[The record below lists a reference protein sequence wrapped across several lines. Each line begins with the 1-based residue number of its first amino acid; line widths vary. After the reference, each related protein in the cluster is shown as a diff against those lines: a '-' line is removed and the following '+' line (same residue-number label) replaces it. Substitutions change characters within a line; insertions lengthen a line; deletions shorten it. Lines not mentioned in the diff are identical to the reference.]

1 MTEETNNIEN
11 HSVGGSVAVG
21 RDVTVGGRSTV
32 RGNATFNRDVYISG
46 WLNARNIRGA
56 GKGLYE
62 TVDKLNSAYP
72 NPENGWFALVGNT
85 LPADIYRAW
94 GGEWVATGQKGGEPV
109 LELAKL
115 TELSESLENEISA
128 RVAADEALKKAVDAE
143 VTARAN
149 GDKELSDALAKEIA
163 DREKA
168 IADEILARTT
178 AIDKA
183 IEAEAA
189 ARTKDIAAEA
199 KAREDADAA
208 ETKARTTAIDKAIEA
223 EAAARTKDIAAEA
236 KAREDADAAETKART
251 AAIEAEAQARDTA
264 IFAEATARSNADTAL
279 QTAMNENVK
288 ELKGADTE
296 HESRLLALEQSEWPL
311 SLELSIN
318 PILIEFT
325 GSEKDAS
332 VSWKIMRKGVGVTPT
347 ALTFKQ
353 DGVALVAGLTASGS
367 INAKVNKLGDTV
379 FEIAVEAEGMKKSA
393 SKKLTMVLPVY
404 MGFAGASDAAG
415 LAITKLSK
423 YAPLASPAGTY
434 KIKNNADGIYLWLC
448 VPDTMT
454 INKVTSSGFT
464 VPMREVQ
471 IGQTELGGYKC
482 YRSSN
487 AIVAGEY
494 TYTIS

>member
-21 RDVTVGGRSTV
+21 RDITVGGRSTV

-72 NPENGWFALVGNT
+72 NPENGWFALVGDT

-168 IADEILARTT
+168 IADEVL
-178 AIDKA
+178 
-183 IEAEAA
+183 
-189 ARTKDIAAEA
+189 
-199 KAREDADAA
+199 
-208 ETKARTTAIDKAIEA
+208 
-223 EAAARTKDIAAEA
+223 
-236 KAREDADAAETKART
+236 ART

-264 IFAEATARSNADTAL
+264 ISAEATARSNADTAL

-325 GSEKDAS
+325 GSEKDTS
-332 VSWKIMRKGVGVTPT
+332 VAWKIMRKGVGVTPT
-347 ALTFKQ
+347 VLTFKQ
-353 DGVALVAGLTASGS
+353 DGVVLSAELVANGS

-415 LAITKLSK
+415 LAITELSK

-471 IGQTELGGYKC
+471 TGQTELGGYKC

>member
-21 RDVTVGGRSTV
+21 RDVTVGGRSTI

-72 NPENGWFALVGNT
+72 NPENGWFALVGDT

-115 TELSESLENEISA
+115 TELSESLENEVSA
-128 RVAADEALKKAVDAE
+128 RVAADEALKNAIDAE

-149 GDKELSDALAKEIA
+149 GDKELSDALTKEIA

-168 IADEILARTT
+168 IADEVLARTT
-178 AIDKA
+178 AITEA
-183 IEAEAA
+183 IDAEAD
-189 ARTKDIAAEA
+189 ARTKA
-199 KAREDADAA
+199 
-208 ETKARTTAIDKAIEA
+208 
-223 EAAARTKDIAAEA
+223 IAAEA

-264 IFAEATARSNADTAL
+264 ISAEATARSNADTAL

-325 GSEKDAS
+325 GSEKDTS
-332 VSWKIMRKGVGVTPT
+332 VAWKIMRKGVGVTPT
-347 ALTFKQ
+347 VLTFKQ
-353 DGVALVAGLTASGS
+353 DGVALSAELFANGS

-415 LAITKLSK
+415 LAITELSK
-423 YAPLASPAGTY
+423 YAPLSSPAGTY

-471 IGQTELGGYKC
+471 TGQTELGGYKC

>member
-62 TVDKLNSAYP
+62 TVEKLNSAYP

-94 GGEWVATGQKGGEPV
+94 GGKWEATGQKGGEPV

-115 TELSESLENEISA
+115 TELSESLENEVSA
-128 RVAADEALKKAVDAE
+128 RVAADEALKKAIDAE

-149 GDKELSDALAKEIA
+149 GDKELSDALTKEIA

-168 IADEILARTT
+168 IADEVLARTT
-178 AIDKA
+178 AITEA
-183 IEAEAA
+183 IEAEAD
-189 ARTKDIAAEA
+189 ARTKAIAAEA

-208 ETKARTTAIDKAIEA
+208 ETT
-223 EAAARTKDIAAEA
+223 
-236 KAREDADAAETKART
+236 ART
-251 AAIEAEAQARDTA
+251 AAIEAETQARDTA
-264 IFAEATARSNADTAL
+264 ISAEATARSEADKAL
-279 QTAMNENVK
+279 QTAMDKNVT

-325 GSEKDAS
+325 GSEKDTTVA
-332 VSWKIMRKGVGVTPT
+332 WKIMRKGVGVTPT
-347 ALTFKQ
+347 VLTFKQ
-353 DGVALVAGLTASGS
+353 DGVALSAELVANGS
-367 INAKVNKLGDTV
+367 ISTKVNKLGDTV
-379 FEIAVEAEGMKKSA
+379 FEIAVEAEGMKKST

-415 LAITKLSK
+415 LAITGLSK
-423 YAPLASPAGTY
+423 YAPLTSPAGTY

-471 IGQTELGGYKC
+471 TGQTELGGYKC

>member
-21 RDVTVGGRSTV
+21 RDITVGGRSTI
-32 RGNATFNRDVYISG
+32 RGNATFDRDVYISG

-115 TELSESLENEISA
+115 TELSESLENEVSA
-128 RVAADEALKKAVDAE
+128 RVAADEALKNAIDAE

-149 GDKELSDALAKEIA
+149 GDKELSDALTKEIA

-168 IADEILARTT
+168 IADEVLARTT
-178 AIDKA
+178 AINEA
-183 IEAEAA
+183 IEAEVA
-189 ARTKDIAAEA
+189 ARTKAIAAEA
-199 KAREDADAA
+199 KAREDADV
-208 ETKARTTAIDKAIEA
+208 
-223 EAAARTKDIAAEA
+223 
-236 KAREDADAAETKART
+236 AETKART

-264 IFAEATARSNADTAL
+264 ISAEATARSNADTAL

-325 GSEKDAS
+325 GSEKDTS
-332 VSWKIMRKGVGVTPT
+332 VAWKIMRKGVGVTPT
-347 ALTFKQ
+347 VLTFKQ
-353 DGVALVAGLTASGS
+353 DGVALSAELSANGS

-415 LAITKLSK
+415 LAITELSK

-471 IGQTELGGYKC
+471 TGQTELGGYKC

>member
-21 RDVTVGGRSTV
+21 RDVTVGGCSTI

-128 RVAADEALKKAVDAE
+128 RVAADEALKKAIDAE
-143 VTARAN
+143 VTARTN

-168 IADEILARTT
+168 IADEVL
-178 AIDKA
+178 
-183 IEAEAA
+183 
-189 ARTKDIAAEA
+189 
-199 KAREDADAA
+199 
-208 ETKARTTAIDKAIEA
+208 ARTTAIDKAIEA

-264 IFAEATARSNADTAL
+264 ISAEATARSNADTAL

-325 GSEKDAS
+325 GSEKDTS
-332 VSWKIMRKGVGVTPT
+332 VAWKIVRKGVGVTPT
-347 ALTFKQ
+347 VLTFKQ
-353 DGVALVAGLTASGS
+353 DGVVLSAELVANGS

-415 LAITKLSK
+415 LAITELSK

-471 IGQTELGGYKC
+471 TGQTELGGYKC

>member
-11 HSVGGSVAVG
+11 HSVGGSVALG
-21 RDVTVGGRSTV
+21 RDVTVGGRSTI

-85 LPADIYRAW
+85 LPADIYQAW

-115 TELSESLENEISA
+115 TELSESLENEVSA
-128 RVAADEALKKAVDAE
+128 RVAADEALKNAIDAE

-168 IADEILARTT
+168 IADEVL
-178 AIDKA
+178 
-183 IEAEAA
+183 
-189 ARTKDIAAEA
+189 
-199 KAREDADAA
+199 
-208 ETKARTTAIDKAIEA
+208 ARTTAIDKAIEA

-264 IFAEATARSNADTAL
+264 ISAEATARSNADTAL

-325 GSEKDAS
+325 GSEKDTS
-332 VSWKIMRKGVGVTPT
+332 VAWKIMRKGVGVTPT
-347 ALTFKQ
+347 VLTFKQ
-353 DGVALVAGLTASGS
+353 DGVVLSAELVANGS

-415 LAITKLSK
+415 LAITELSK

-471 IGQTELGGYKC
+471 TGQTELGGYKC

>member
-32 RGNATFNRDVYISG
+32 RGNATFDRDVYISG

-94 GGEWVATGQKGGEPV
+94 GGEWVTTGQKGGEPV

-115 TELSESLENEISA
+115 TELSESLENEVSA

-168 IADEILARTT
+168 IADEVLARTT

-208 ETKARTTAIDKAIEA
+208 EAT
-223 EAAARTKDIAAEA
+223 
-236 KAREDADAAETKART
+236 ART

-264 IFAEATARSNADTAL
+264 ISTEATARSEADTAL
-279 QTAMNENVK
+279 QTAMDKNVK

-325 GSEKDAS
+325 GSEKDTS
-332 VSWKIMRKGVGVTPT
+332 VAWKIMRKGVGVTPT
-347 ALTFKQ
+347 VLTFKQ
-353 DGVALVAGLTASGS
+353 DGVALSAELVANGS

-415 LAITKLSK
+415 LAITELSK
-423 YAPLASPAGTY
+423 YAPLSSPAGTY
-434 KIKNNADGIYLWLC
+434 KIKNNTDGIYLWLC

-471 IGQTELGGYKC
+471 TGQTELGGYKC

>member
-128 RVAADEALKKAVDAE
+128 RVAADEALKNAIDAE

-149 GDKELSDALAKEIA
+149 GDKELSDALTKEIA

-168 IADEILARTT
+168 IADEVLARTT

-183 IEAEAA
+183 IEAEAD
-189 ARTKDIAAEA
+189 ARTKAIAAEA

-208 ETKARTTAIDKAIEA
+208 ETT
-223 EAAARTKDIAAEA
+223 
-236 KAREDADAAETKART
+236 ART

-264 IFAEATARSNADTAL
+264 ISTEATARSEADTAL
-279 QTAMNENVK
+279 QTAMDKKVK

-325 GSEKDAS
+325 GSEKDTS
-332 VSWKIMRKGVGVTPT
+332 VAWKIMRKGVGVTPT
-347 ALTFKQ
+347 VLTFKQ
-353 DGVALVAGLTASGS
+353 DGVALSAELVANGS

-415 LAITKLSK
+415 LAITELSK
-423 YAPLASPAGTY
+423 YAPLSSPAGTY
-434 KIKNNADGIYLWLC
+434 KIKNNTDGIYLWLC

-471 IGQTELGGYKC
+471 TGQTELGGYKC

>member
-21 RDVTVGGRSTV
+21 RDVTVGGRSIV
-32 RGNATFNRDVYISG
+32 RGNATFDRDVYISG

-62 TVDKLNSAYP
+62 TVDNLKIAYP
-72 NPENGWFALVGNT
+72 NPENGWFALVGDT

-94 GGEWVATGQKGGEPV
+94 GGEWKATGQKGGEPV

-115 TELSESLENEISA
+115 TELSESLENEVSA
-128 RVAADEALKKAVDAE
+128 RVAADEALKKAIDAE
-143 VTARAN
+143 VTARTN

-168 IADEILARTT
+168 IADEVLARTT
-178 AIDKA
+178 AITEA
-183 IEAEAA
+183 IDAEAD
-189 ARTKDIAAEA
+189 ARTKAIAAEA

-208 ETKARTTAIDKAIEA
+208 ETT
-223 EAAARTKDIAAEA
+223 
-236 KAREDADAAETKART
+236 ART
-251 AAIEAEAQARDTA
+251 AAIEAEAQARDIA
-264 IFAEATARSNADTAL
+264 ISDEAKARSEADKAL
-279 QTAMNENVK
+279 QTAMGKNVT

-325 GSEKDAS
+325 GSEKDTTVA
-332 VSWKIMRKGVGVTPT
+332 WKIMRKGVGVTPT
-347 ALTFKQ
+347 ELTFKQ
-353 DGVALVAGLTASGS
+353 NGVALAAGLTASGS

-379 FEIAVEAEGMKKSA
+379 FEIVVTADGMKGST

-415 LAITKLSK
+415 LAITELSK

-471 IGQTELGGYKC
+471 TGQTELGGYKC

-494 TYTIS
+494 TYSIS

>member
-21 RDVTVGGRSTV
+21 RDVTVGGRSTI

-168 IADEILARTT
+168 IADEVL
-178 AIDKA
+178 
-183 IEAEAA
+183 
-189 ARTKDIAAEA
+189 
-199 KAREDADAA
+199 
-208 ETKARTTAIDKAIEA
+208 ARTTAIDKAIEA

-325 GSEKDAS
+325 GSEKDTS
-332 VSWKIMRKGVGVTPT
+332 VAWKIMRKGVGVTPT
-347 ALTFKQ
+347 VLTFKQ
-353 DGVALVAGLTASGS
+353 DGVALSAELVANGS

-415 LAITKLSK
+415 LAITELSK
-423 YAPLASPAGTY
+423 YAPLTSPAGTY

-471 IGQTELGGYKC
+471 TGQTELGGYKC

>member
-21 RDVTVGGRSTV
+21 RDVTVGGRSNV

-62 TVDKLNSAYP
+62 TVEKLNSAYP

-94 GGEWVATGQKGGEPV
+94 GGKWEATGQKGGEPV

-115 TELSESLENEISA
+115 TELSESLENEVSA
-128 RVAADEALKKAVDAE
+128 RVAADEALKKAIDAE

-149 GDKELSDALAKEIA
+149 GDTELSDALTKEIA

-168 IADEILARTT
+168 IADEVLARTT
-178 AIDKA
+178 AINEA
-183 IEAEAA
+183 IEAEAD
-189 ARTKDIAAEA
+189 ARTKAIAAEA

-208 ETKARTTAIDKAIEA
+208 ETT
-223 EAAARTKDIAAEA
+223 
-236 KAREDADAAETKART
+236 ART
-251 AAIEAEAQARDTA
+251 AAIEAEVQARGAA
-264 IFAEATARSNADTAL
+264 ISDEATARSEADKAL
-279 QTAMNENVK
+279 QTAMDKNVK
-288 ELKGADTE
+288 ELKGNVTELKGADTE

-325 GSEKDAS
+325 GSEKDTS
-332 VSWKIMRKGVGVTPT
+332 VAWKIMRKGAGVTPT
-347 ALTFKQ
+347 VLTFKQ
-353 DGVALVAGLTASGS
+353 DGVALSAELVANGS
-367 INAKVNKLGDTV
+367 ISTKVNKLGDTV
-379 FEIAVEAEGMKKSA
+379 FEIAVEADGMKKSA

-415 LAITKLSK
+415 LAITGLSK
-423 YAPLASPAGTY
+423 YAPLTSPAGTY

-471 IGQTELGGYKC
+471 TGQTELGGYKC

>member
-11 HSVGGSVAVG
+11 HSVCGSVAVG
-21 RDVTVGGRSTV
+21 RDVTVGGRSTI

-115 TELSESLENEISA
+115 TELSESLENEVSA

-168 IADEILARTT
+168 IADEVLARTT
-178 AIDKA
+178 AITEA
-183 IEAEAA
+183 IDAEAD
-189 ARTKDIAAEA
+189 ARTKAIAAEA

-208 ETKARTTAIDKAIEA
+208 ETT
-223 EAAARTKDIAAEA
+223 
-236 KAREDADAAETKART
+236 ART
-251 AAIEAEAQARDTA
+251 AAIEAEAQARGTA
-264 IFAEATARSNADTAL
+264 ISDEATARSKADKAL
-279 QTAMNENVK
+279 HTAMDKNVT

-325 GSEKDAS
+325 GSEKDTTVA
-332 VSWKIMRKGVGVTPT
+332 WKIMRKGVGVTPT
-347 ALTFKQ
+347 ELTFKQ
-353 DGVALVAGLTASGS
+353 NGVALAAGLTASGS

-379 FEIAVEAEGMKKSA
+379 FEIVVTADGMKGST

-404 MGFAGASDAAG
+404 MGFAGASDASG
-415 LAITKLSK
+415 LAITGLSK
-423 YAPLASPAGTY
+423 YAPLTSPAGTY

-471 IGQTELGGYKC
+471 TGQTELGGYKC

>member
-21 RDVTVGGRSTV
+21 RDITVGGRSTV

-72 NPENGWFALVGNT
+72 NPENGWFALVGDT
-85 LPADIYRAW
+85 MPADIYRAW

-168 IADEILARTT
+168 IADEVL
-178 AIDKA
+178 
-183 IEAEAA
+183 
-189 ARTKDIAAEA
+189 
-199 KAREDADAA
+199 
-208 ETKARTTAIDKAIEA
+208 
-223 EAAARTKDIAAEA
+223 
-236 KAREDADAAETKART
+236 ART

-264 IFAEATARSNADTAL
+264 ISAEATARSNADTAL

-325 GSEKDAS
+325 GSEKDTS
-332 VSWKIMRKGVGVTPT
+332 VAWKIMRKGVGVTPT
-347 ALTFKQ
+347 VLTFKQ
-353 DGVALVAGLTASGS
+353 DGVVLSAELVANGS

-415 LAITKLSK
+415 LAITELSK

-471 IGQTELGGYKC
+471 TGQTELGGYKC

>member
-21 RDVTVGGRSTV
+21 RDITVGGRSTV
-32 RGNATFNRDVYISG
+32 RGNATFDRDVYISG

-62 TVDKLNSAYP
+62 TVDNLKSAYP
-72 NPENGWFALVGNT
+72 NPENGWFALVGDT

-94 GGEWVATGQKGGEPV
+94 GGEWKATGQKGGEPV

-115 TELSESLENEISA
+115 TELSESLENEVSA
-128 RVAADEALKKAVDAE
+128 RVAADEALKKAIDAE
-143 VTARAN
+143 VTARTN
-149 GDKELSDALAKEIA
+149 GDKELSDALTKEIA

-168 IADEILARTT
+168 IADEVLARTT
-178 AIDKA
+178 AITKA
-183 IEAEAA
+183 IEAEAD
-189 ARTKDIAAEA
+189 ARTKAIAAEA
-199 KAREDADAA
+199 KAREDADVA
-208 ETKARTTAIDKAIEA
+208 ETT
-223 EAAARTKDIAAEA
+223 
-236 KAREDADAAETKART
+236 ART

-264 IFAEATARSNADTAL
+264 ISAEATARSNADTAL

-325 GSEKDAS
+325 ESEKDTS
-332 VSWKIMRKGVGVTPT
+332 VAWKIMRKGVGVTPT
-347 ALTFKQ
+347 VLTFKQ
-353 DGVALVAGLTASGS
+353 DGVALSAELVANGS

-415 LAITKLSK
+415 LAITELSK
-423 YAPLASPAGTY
+423 YAPLSSPAGTY

-471 IGQTELGGYKC
+471 TGQTELGGYKC

>member
-21 RDVTVGGRSTV
+21 RDVTVGGRSTI

-62 TVDKLNSAYP
+62 TVEKLNSAYP

-94 GGEWVATGQKGGEPV
+94 GGVWEATGQKGGEPV
-109 LELAKL
+109 LELARL
-115 TELSESLENEISA
+115 TELSESLENEVSD
-128 RVAADEALKKAVDAE
+128 RVAADEALKKAIDAE
-143 VTARAN
+143 VTARTN
-149 GDKELSDALAKEIA
+149 GDKELSDALTKEIA

-168 IADEILARTT
+168 IDDEVLARTT
-178 AIDKA
+178 AITEA
-183 IEAEAA
+183 IDAEAD
-189 ARTKDIAAEA
+189 ARTKAIAAEA
-199 KAREDADAA
+199 KAREDADV
-208 ETKARTTAIDKAIEA
+208 
-223 EAAARTKDIAAEA
+223 
-236 KAREDADAAETKART
+236 
-251 AAIEAEAQARDTA
+251 
-264 IFAEATARSNADTAL
+264 AEATARSNADTAL

-311 SLELSIN
+311 SLELTIN

-347 ALTFKQ
+347 VLTFKQ
-353 DGVALVAGLTASGS
+353 DGVALSAELSANGS

-379 FEIAVEAEGMKKSA
+379 FEIEVEADGMQKSA
-393 SKKLTMVLPVY
+393 SKKMTMVLPVY

-415 LAITKLSK
+415 LAITELSK

-454 INKVTSSGFT
+454 INRVTSSGFT

-471 IGQTELGGYKC
+471 TGQTELGGYKC

>member
-21 RDVTVGGRSTV
+21 RDVTVGGRSTI

-62 TVDKLNSAYP
+62 TVEKLNSAYP

-94 GGEWVATGQKGGEPV
+94 GGVWEATGQKGGEPV
-109 LELAKL
+109 LELARL
-115 TELSESLENEISA
+115 TELSESLENEVSD
-128 RVAADEALKKAVDAE
+128 RVAADEALKNAIDAE
-143 VTARAN
+143 VTARTN

-168 IADEILARTT
+168 IADEVLARTT
-178 AIDKA
+178 AITEA
-183 IEAEAA
+183 IDAEAD
-189 ARTKDIAAEA
+189 ARTKAIAAEA

-208 ETKARTTAIDKAIEA
+208 ETT
-223 EAAARTKDIAAEA
+223 
-236 KAREDADAAETKART
+236 ART
-251 AAIEAEAQARDTA
+251 AAIEAEAQARGTA
-264 IFAEATARSNADTAL
+264 ISDEATARSEADKAL
-279 QTAMNENVK
+279 QTAMDKNVT

-325 GSEKDAS
+325 GSEKDTTVA
-332 VSWKIMRKGVGVTPT
+332 WKIMRKGVGVTPT
-347 ALTFKQ
+347 ELTFKQ
-353 DGVALVAGLTASGS
+353 NGVALAAGLTASGS

-379 FEIAVEAEGMKKSA
+379 FEIVVTADGMKGST

-404 MGFAGASDAAG
+404 CGFGTSESDVAVDEN
-415 LAITKLSK
+415 KLS
-423 YAPLASPAGTY
+423 PRTSASGTY
-434 KIKNNADGIYLWLC
+434 SKTSKMDDVNFIILVPKTLPGLSSFTMGGAPFVMITSSVVVNGHDYYMYKSGGIYMSGTN
-448 VPDTMT
+448 V
-454 INKVTSSGFT
+454 KVQAS
-464 VPMREVQ
+464 
-471 IGQTELGGYKC
+471 
-482 YRSSN
+482 
-487 AIVAGEY
+487 
-494 TYTIS
+494 

>member
-21 RDVTVGGRSTV
+21 RDVTVGGRSTI

-128 RVAADEALKKAVDAE
+128 RVAADEALKKAIDAE
-143 VTARAN
+143 VTARTN
-149 GDKELSDALAKEIA
+149 GDKELSDALTKEIA

-168 IADEILARTT
+168 IADEVLARTT
-178 AIDKA
+178 AIN
-183 IEAEAA
+183 E
-189 ARTKDIAAEA
+189 
-199 KAREDADAA
+199 
-208 ETKARTTAIDKAIEA
+208 
-223 EAAARTKDIAAEA
+223 
-236 KAREDADAAETKART
+236 
-251 AAIEAEAQARDTA
+251 AIEAEAQARDTA
-264 IFAEATARSNADTAL
+264 ISAEATARSNADTAL

-325 GSEKDAS
+325 GSEKDTS
-332 VSWKIMRKGVGVTPT
+332 VAWKIMRKGVGVTPT
-347 ALTFKQ
+347 VLTFKQ
-353 DGVALVAGLTASGS
+353 DGVVLSAELVANGS

-415 LAITKLSK
+415 LAITELSK

-471 IGQTELGGYKC
+471 TGQTELGGYKC

>member
-11 HSVGGSVAVG
+11 HSVGGSLAVG
-21 RDVTVGGRSTV
+21 RDVTVGGRFTI

-115 TELSESLENEISA
+115 TELSESLENEVSA
-128 RVAADEALKKAVDAE
+128 RVAADEALKKAIDAE

-149 GDKELSDALAKEIA
+149 GDKELSDALTKEIA

-168 IADEILARTT
+168 IADEVLARTT
-178 AIDKA
+178 AINEA
-183 IEAEAA
+183 IEAEAD

-199 KAREDADAA
+199 KAREDADV
-208 ETKARTTAIDKAIEA
+208 A
-223 EAAARTKDIAAEA
+223 EA
-236 KAREDADAAETKART
+236 KART

-264 IFAEATARSNADTAL
+264 ISAEATARSNADTAL

-325 GSEKDAS
+325 GNEKDTS
-332 VSWKIMRKGVGVTPT
+332 VAWKIMRKGVGVTPT
-347 ALTFKQ
+347 VLTFKQ
-353 DGVALVAGLTASGS
+353 DGVVLSAELVANGS
-367 INAKVNKLGDTV
+367 ISTKVNKLGDTV
-379 FEIAVEAEGMKKSA
+379 FEIAVEADGMKKSA
-393 SKKLTMVLPVY
+393 SKKLIMVLPVY

-415 LAITKLSK
+415 LAIAELPK

-471 IGQTELGGYKC
+471 TGQTELGGYKC

>member
-32 RGNATFNRDVYISG
+32 RGNATFDRDVYISG
-46 WLNARNIRGA
+46 WLNARNIRGS

-72 NPENGWFALVGNT
+72 NPENGWFALVGDT

-115 TELSESLENEISA
+115 TELSESLENEVSA
-128 RVAADEALKKAVDAE
+128 RVAADEALKNAIDAE

-149 GDKELSDALAKEIA
+149 GDKELSDALTKEIA

-168 IADEILARTT
+168 IADEVLARTT
-178 AIDKA
+178 AINEA

-189 ARTKDIAAEA
+189 ARTKAIAAEA
-199 KAREDADAA
+199 KAREDADV
-208 ETKARTTAIDKAIEA
+208 
-223 EAAARTKDIAAEA
+223 
-236 KAREDADAAETKART
+236 AETKART

-264 IFAEATARSNADTAL
+264 ISAEATARSNADTAL

-325 GSEKDAS
+325 GSEKDTTVA
-332 VSWKIMRKGVGVTPT
+332 WKIMRKGVGVTPT
-347 ALTFKQ
+347 ELTFKQ
-353 DGVALVAGLTASGS
+353 NGVALAAGLTASGS

-415 LAITKLSK
+415 LAITELSK
-423 YAPLASPAGTY
+423 YAPLTSPAGTY

-471 IGQTELGGYKC
+471 TGQTELGGYKC

>member
-21 RDVTVGGRSTV
+21 RDITVGGRSTV

-62 TVDKLNSAYP
+62 TVDKLNSAYS

-94 GGEWVATGQKGGEPV
+94 GGEWKATGQKGGEPV
-109 LELAKL
+109 LEIAKL
-115 TELSESLENEISA
+115 TELSESLENEVSA
-128 RVAADEALKKAVDAE
+128 RVAADEALKKAIDAE
-143 VTARAN
+143 VTARTN
-149 GDKELSDALAKEIA
+149 GDKELSDALTKEIA

-168 IADEILARTT
+168 IADEVLARTT
-178 AIDKA
+178 AINEA
-183 IEAEAA
+183 IEAEAD
-189 ARTKDIAAEA
+189 ARTKAIAAEA

-208 ETKARTTAIDKAIEA
+208 ETTARTAAIEA
-223 EAAARTKDIAAEA
+223 EVQ
-236 KAREDADAAETKART
+236 ART
-251 AAIEAEAQARDTA
+251 AAIEAEAQARGTA
-264 IFAEATARSNADTAL
+264 ISDEATARSEADKAL
-279 QTAMNENVK
+279 QTAMDKNVTELK
-288 ELKGADTE
+288 GNVTELKGADTL

-325 GSEKDAS
+325 GSEKDTS
-332 VSWKIMRKGVGVTPT
+332 VAWKIMRKGAGVTPT
-347 ALTFKQ
+347 VLTFKQ
-353 DGVALVAGLTASGS
+353 DGVALSAELVANGS
-367 INAKVNKLGDTV
+367 ISTKVNKLGDTV

-415 LAITKLSK
+415 LAITGLSK
-423 YAPLASPAGTY
+423 YAPLTSPAGTY

-471 IGQTELGGYKC
+471 TGQTELGGYKC

>member
-46 WLNARNIRGA
+46 WLNARNIRGS

-72 NPENGWFALVGNT
+72 NPENGWFALVGDT

-115 TELSESLENEISA
+115 TELSESLENEVSA
-128 RVAADEALKKAVDAE
+128 RVAADEALKNAIDAE

-149 GDKELSDALAKEIA
+149 GDKELSDALTKEIA

-168 IADEILARTT
+168 IADEVLARTT
-178 AIDKA
+178 AINEA

-189 ARTKDIAAEA
+189 ARTKAIAAEA
-199 KAREDADAA
+199 KAREDADV
-208 ETKARTTAIDKAIEA
+208 
-223 EAAARTKDIAAEA
+223 
-236 KAREDADAAETKART
+236 AETKART

-264 IFAEATARSNADTAL
+264 ISAEATARSNADTAL
-279 QTAMNENVK
+279 QTDMNENVK

-325 GSEKDAS
+325 GSEKDTTVA
-332 VSWKIMRKGVGVTPT
+332 WKIMRKGVGVTPT
-347 ALTFKQ
+347 ELTFKQ
-353 DGVALVAGLTASGS
+353 NGVALAAGLTASGS

-379 FEIAVEAEGMKKSA
+379 FEIVVTADGMKGST

-415 LAITKLSK
+415 LAITELSK

-471 IGQTELGGYKC
+471 TGQTELGGYKC

>member
-21 RDVTVGGRSTV
+21 RDVTVGGRSTI

-62 TVDKLNSAYP
+62 TVEKLNSAYP

-94 GGEWVATGQKGGEPV
+94 GGVWEATGQKGGEPV
-109 LELAKL
+109 LEIAKL
-115 TELSESLENEISA
+115 TELSESLENEVSA
-128 RVAADEALKKAVDAE
+128 RVAADEALKKAIDAE
-143 VTARAN
+143 VTARTN
-149 GDKELSDALAKEIA
+149 GDKELSDALTKEIA

-168 IADEILARTT
+168 IADEVLARTT
-178 AIDKA
+178 AITEA
-183 IEAEAA
+183 IEAEAD
-189 ARTKDIAAEA
+189 ARTKAIAAEA
-199 KAREDADAA
+199 KAREDADV
-208 ETKARTTAIDKAIEA
+208 
-223 EAAARTKDIAAEA
+223 
-236 KAREDADAAETKART
+236 AETKART

-264 IFAEATARSNADTAL
+264 ISAEATARSNADTAL

-288 ELKGADTE
+288 ELKGADTL

-325 GSEKDAS
+325 GSEKDTTVA
-332 VSWKIMRKGVGVTPT
+332 WKIMRKGAGVTPT
-347 ALTFKQ
+347 VLTFKQ
-353 DGVALVAGLTASGS
+353 DGVALSTELVANGS

-404 MGFAGASDAAG
+404 MGFAGASDASG
-415 LAITKLSK
+415 LAITGLSK
-423 YAPLASPAGTY
+423 YAPLTSPAGTY

-471 IGQTELGGYKC
+471 TGQTELGGYKC

>member
-21 RDVTVGGRSTV
+21 RDVTVGGRSTI
-32 RGNATFNRDVYISG
+32 RGNATFDRDVYISG

-62 TVDKLNSAYP
+62 TVGNLNSAYP

-94 GGEWVATGQKGGEPV
+94 GGEWKATGQKGGEPV
-109 LELAKL
+109 LEIAKL
-115 TELSESLENEISA
+115 TELSESLENEVSA
-128 RVAADEALKKAVDAE
+128 RVAADEALKKAIDAE
-143 VTARAN
+143 VTARTN
-149 GDKELSDALAKEIA
+149 GDKELSDALTKEIA

-168 IADEILARTT
+168 IADEVLARTT
-178 AIDKA
+178 AINKA

-199 KAREDADAA
+199 KAREDADV
-208 ETKARTTAIDKAIEA
+208 
-223 EAAARTKDIAAEA
+223 
-236 KAREDADAAETKART
+236 AETKART

-264 IFAEATARSNADTAL
+264 ISTEATARSNADTAL

-325 GSEKDAS
+325 GSEKDTS
-332 VSWKIMRKGVGVTPT
+332 VAWKIMRKGVGVTPT
-347 ALTFKQ
+347 VLTFKQ
-353 DGVALVAGLTASGS
+353 DGVALSAELSANGS

-404 MGFAGASDAAG
+404 MGFAGASDASG
-415 LAITKLSK
+415 LAITGLSK
-423 YAPLASPAGTY
+423 YAPLTSPAGTY

-471 IGQTELGGYKC
+471 TGQTELGGYKC

>member
-21 RDVTVGGRSTV
+21 RDVTVGGRSTI

-115 TELSESLENEISA
+115 TELSESLENEVSA

-168 IADEILARTT
+168 IADEVL
-178 AIDKA
+178 
-183 IEAEAA
+183 
-189 ARTKDIAAEA
+189 
-199 KAREDADAA
+199 
-208 ETKARTTAIDKAIEA
+208 ARTTAIDKAIEA

-264 IFAEATARSNADTAL
+264 ISAEATARSNADTAL

-325 GSEKDAS
+325 GSEKDTS
-332 VSWKIMRKGVGVTPT
+332 VAWKIMRKGVGVTPT
-347 ALTFKQ
+347 VLTFKQ
-353 DGVALVAGLTASGS
+353 DGVALSAELSANGS

-415 LAITKLSK
+415 LAITELSK

-471 IGQTELGGYKC
+471 TGQTELGGYKC

-494 TYTIS
+494 TYSIS

>member
-62 TVDKLNSAYP
+62 TVEKLNSAYP

-94 GGEWVATGQKGGEPV
+94 GGVWEATGQKGGEPV

-115 TELSESLENEISA
+115 TELSESLENEVSA
-128 RVAADEALKKAVDAE
+128 RVAADEALKKAIDAE
-143 VTARAN
+143 VTARTN
-149 GDKELSDALAKEIA
+149 GDKELSDALTKEIA

-168 IADEILARTT
+168 IADEVLARTT
-178 AIDKA
+178 AITEA
-183 IEAEAA
+183 IEAEAD
-189 ARTKDIAAEA
+189 ARTKAIAAEA
-199 KAREDADAA
+199 KAREDADVA
-208 ETKARTTAIDKAIEA
+208 ETT
-223 EAAARTKDIAAEA
+223 
-236 KAREDADAAETKART
+236 ART
-251 AAIEAEAQARDTA
+251 AAIEAETQARDTA
-264 IFAEATARSNADTAL
+264 IFAEATARSEADKAL
-279 QTAMNENVK
+279 QTAMDKNVT

-311 SLELSIN
+311 SLELSIT

-325 GSEKDAS
+325 GSEKDTTVA
-332 VSWKIMRKGVGVTPT
+332 WKIMRKGVGVTPT
-347 ALTFKQ
+347 VLTFKQ
-353 DGVALVAGLTASGS
+353 DGVALSAELVANGS
-367 INAKVNKLGDTV
+367 ISTKVNKLGDTV
-379 FEIAVEAEGMKKSA
+379 FEIAVEADGMQKST

-415 LAITKLSK
+415 LAITELSK
-423 YAPLASPAGTY
+423 YAPLTSPAGTY

-471 IGQTELGGYKC
+471 TGQTELGGYKC

>member
-21 RDVTVGGRSTV
+21 RDVTVGGRSTI

-62 TVDKLNSAYP
+62 TVKKLNSAYP

-94 GGEWVATGQKGGEPV
+94 GGVWEATGQKGGEPV

-115 TELSESLENEISA
+115 TELSESLENEVSA
-128 RVAADEALKKAVDAE
+128 RVAADEALKKAIDAE

-149 GDKELSDALAKEIA
+149 GDKELSDALTKEIA

-178 AIDKA
+178 AIN
-183 IEAEAA
+183 E
-189 ARTKDIAAEA
+189 
-199 KAREDADAA
+199 
-208 ETKARTTAIDKAIEA
+208 AIEA

-264 IFAEATARSNADTAL
+264 ISAEATARSNADTAL

-288 ELKGADTE
+288 ELKGADTL
-296 HESRLLALEQSEWPL
+296 HENRLLALEQSEWPL

-325 GSEKDAS
+325 GSEKDTS
-332 VSWKIMRKGVGVTPT
+332 VAWKIMRKGVGVTPT
-347 ALTFKQ
+347 VLTFKQ
-353 DGVALVAGLTASGS
+353 DGVALSAELVANGS

-404 MGFAGASDAAG
+404 MGFAGASDASG
-415 LAITKLSK
+415 LAITGLSK
-423 YAPLASPAGTY
+423 YAPLTSPAGTY

-471 IGQTELGGYKC
+471 TGQTELGGYKC

>member
-72 NPENGWFALVGNT
+72 NPENGWFALVGDT

-115 TELSESLENEISA
+115 TELSESLENEVSA
-128 RVAADEALKKAVDAE
+128 RVAADEALKNAIDAE

-149 GDKELSDALAKEIA
+149 GDKELSDALTKEIA

-168 IADEILARTT
+168 IADEVLARTT
-178 AIDKA
+178 AINEA

-189 ARTKDIAAEA
+189 ARTKAIAAEA
-199 KAREDADAA
+199 KAREDADV
-208 ETKARTTAIDKAIEA
+208 
-223 EAAARTKDIAAEA
+223 
-236 KAREDADAAETKART
+236 AETKART

-264 IFAEATARSNADTAL
+264 ISAEATARSNADTAL

-325 GSEKDAS
+325 GSEKGTS
-332 VSWKIMRKGVGVTPT
+332 VAWKIMRKGVGVTPT
-347 ALTFKQ
+347 VLTFKQ
-353 DGVALVAGLTASGS
+353 DGVALSAELVANGS
-367 INAKVNKLGDTV
+367 INAKVNKL
-379 FEIAVEAEGMKKSA
+379 EIAVEAEGMKKSA

-415 LAITKLSK
+415 LAITELSK

-434 KIKNNADGIYLWLC
+434 KIKNNTDGIYLWLC

-471 IGQTELGGYKC
+471 TGQTELGGYKC

>member
-21 RDVTVGGRSTV
+21 RDVTVGGRSTI

-115 TELSESLENEISA
+115 TELSESLENEVSA

-168 IADEILARTT
+168 IADEVL
-178 AIDKA
+178 
-183 IEAEAA
+183 
-189 ARTKDIAAEA
+189 
-199 KAREDADAA
+199 
-208 ETKARTTAIDKAIEA
+208 ARTTAIDKAIEA

-264 IFAEATARSNADTAL
+264 ISAEATARSNADTAL

-325 GSEKDAS
+325 GSEKDTS
-332 VSWKIMRKGVGVTPT
+332 VAWKIMRKGVGVTPT
-347 ALTFKQ
+347 VLTFKQ
-353 DGVALVAGLTASGS
+353 DGVALSAELSANGS

-379 FEIAVEAEGMKKSA
+379 FEIAVEAEGMKKSV

-415 LAITKLSK
+415 LAITELSK

-471 IGQTELGGYKC
+471 TGQTELGGYKC

>member
-21 RDVTVGGRSTV
+21 RDITVGGRSTV

-62 TVDKLNSAYP
+62 TVDKLNSAYS

-94 GGEWVATGQKGGEPV
+94 GGEWKATGQKGGEPV
-109 LELAKL
+109 LEIAKL
-115 TELSESLENEISA
+115 TELSESLENEVSA
-128 RVAADEALKKAVDAE
+128 RVAADEALKKAIDAE
-143 VTARAN
+143 VTARTN
-149 GDKELSDALAKEIA
+149 GDKELSDALTKEIA

-168 IADEILARTT
+168 IADEVLARTT
-178 AIDKA
+178 AINEA

-199 KAREDADAA
+199 KAREDADV
-208 ETKARTTAIDKAIEA
+208 
-223 EAAARTKDIAAEA
+223 
-236 KAREDADAAETKART
+236 AETKART

-264 IFAEATARSNADTAL
+264 ISTEATARSNADTAL

-325 GSEKDAS
+325 GSEKDTS
-332 VSWKIMRKGVGVTPT
+332 VAWKIMRKGVGVTPT
-347 ALTFKQ
+347 VLTFKQ
-353 DGVALVAGLTASGS
+353 DGVALSAELAANGS

-379 FEIAVEAEGMKKSA
+379 FEISVQADGMQKSA

-415 LAITKLSK
+415 LAIAELPK

-471 IGQTELGGYKC
+471 TGQTELGGYKC

>member
-21 RDVTVGGRSTV
+21 RDVTVGGRSTI

-62 TVDKLNSAYP
+62 TVGKLNSAYP

-85 LPADIYRAW
+85 LPADLYRAW

-115 TELSESLENEISA
+115 TELSESLENEVSA

-168 IADEILARTT
+168 IADEVLARTT
-178 AIDKA
+178 AIN
-183 IEAEAA
+183 E
-189 ARTKDIAAEA
+189 
-199 KAREDADAA
+199 
-208 ETKARTTAIDKAIEA
+208 AIEA

-264 IFAEATARSNADTAL
+264 ISAEATARSNADTAL

-325 GSEKDAS
+325 GSEKDTS
-332 VSWKIMRKGVGVTPT
+332 VAWKIMRKGVGVTPT
-347 ALTFKQ
+347 VLTFKQ
-353 DGVALVAGLTASGS
+353 DGVVLSAELVANGS

-415 LAITKLSK
+415 LAITELSK

-434 KIKNNADGIYLWLC
+434 KIKNNADGIYLWFC

-471 IGQTELGGYKC
+471 TGQTELGGYKC

>member
-62 TVDKLNSAYP
+62 TVEKLNSAYP

-94 GGEWVATGQKGGEPV
+94 GGKWEATGQKGGEPV

-115 TELSESLENEISA
+115 TELSGSLENEVSA
-128 RVAADEALKKAVDAE
+128 RVAADEALKKAIDAE

-149 GDKELSDALAKEIA
+149 GDTELSDALTKEIA

-168 IADEILARTT
+168 IADEVL
-178 AIDKA
+178 
-183 IEAEAA
+183 
-189 ARTKDIAAEA
+189 
-199 KAREDADAA
+199 
-208 ETKARTTAIDKAIEA
+208 ARTTAIDKAIEA

-251 AAIEAEAQARDTA
+251 AAIEAEAQARGTA
-264 IFAEATARSNADTAL
+264 ISDEATARSEADKAL
-279 QTAMNENVK
+279 QAAMDENVK
-288 ELKGADTE
+288 ELKGNVTELKGADTE

-325 GSEKDAS
+325 GSEKDTTVA
-332 VSWKIMRKGVGVTPT
+332 WKIMRKGAGVTPT
-347 ALTFKQ
+347 VLTFKQ
-353 DGVALVAGLTASGS
+353 DGVALSAELVANGS
-367 INAKVNKLGDTV
+367 ISTKVNKLGDTV
-379 FEIAVEAEGMKKSA
+379 FEIAVEADGMKKSA

-415 LAITKLSK
+415 LAITGLSK
-423 YAPLASPAGTY
+423 YAPLTSPAGTY

-471 IGQTELGGYKC
+471 TGQTELGGYKC

>member
-21 RDVTVGGRSTV
+21 RDVTVGGRSTI

-62 TVDKLNSAYP
+62 TVEKLNSAYP
-72 NPENGWFALVGNT
+72 NPENGWFALVGDT

-94 GGEWVATGQKGGEPV
+94 GGEWKDTGQKGGEPV

-115 TELSESLENEISA
+115 TELSESLENEVSA
-128 RVAADEALKKAVDAE
+128 R
-143 VTARAN
+143 TN

-168 IADEILARTT
+168 IADEVLARTT
-178 AIDKA
+178 AIT
-183 IEAEAA
+183 E
-189 ARTKDIAAEA
+189 
-199 KAREDADAA
+199 
-208 ETKARTTAIDKAIEA
+208 
-223 EAAARTKDIAAEA
+223 
-236 KAREDADAAETKART
+236 
-251 AAIEAEAQARDTA
+251 AIEAEAQARDTA
-264 IFAEATARSNADTAL
+264 ISTEATARSEADTAL
-279 QTAMNENVK
+279 QTAMDKNVT

-332 VSWKIMRKGVGVTPT
+332 VSWKIMRKGVAVTPT
-347 ALTFKQ
+347 VLTFKQ
-353 DGVALVAGLTASGS
+353 DGVALSAELSANGS

-415 LAITKLSK
+415 LAITELSK

-454 INKVTSSGFT
+454 INRVTSSGFT

-471 IGQTELGGYKC
+471 TGQTELGGYKC

>member
-21 RDVTVGGRSTV
+21 RDVTVGGRSTI

-72 NPENGWFALVGNT
+72 NPENGWFALVGDT

-94 GGEWVATGQKGGEPV
+94 GGEWKATGQKGGEPV
-109 LELAKL
+109 LELARL
-115 TELSESLENEISA
+115 TELSESLENEVSA
-128 RVAADEALKKAVDAE
+128 RVAADE
-143 VTARAN
+143 
-149 GDKELSDALAKEIA
+149 
-163 DREKA
+163 
-168 IADEILARTT
+168 
-178 AIDKA
+178 
-183 IEAEAA
+183 
-189 ARTKDIAAEA
+189 
-199 KAREDADAA
+199 
-208 ETKARTTAIDKAIEA
+208 
-223 EAAARTKDIAAEA
+223 
-236 KAREDADAAETKART
+236 
-251 AAIEAEAQARDTA
+251 
-264 IFAEATARSNADTAL
+264 AL

-325 GSEKDAS
+325 GSEKDTS
-332 VSWKIMRKGVGVTPT
+332 VAWKIMRKGVGVTPT
-347 ALTFKQ
+347 VLTFKQ
-353 DGVALVAGLTASGS
+353 DGVALSAELSANGS

-415 LAITKLSK
+415 LAITELSK

-471 IGQTELGGYKC
+471 TGQTELGGYKC

>member
-21 RDVTVGGRSTV
+21 RDVTVGGRSTI

-115 TELSESLENEISA
+115 TELSESLENEVSA

-168 IADEILARTT
+168 IADEVL
-178 AIDKA
+178 
-183 IEAEAA
+183 
-189 ARTKDIAAEA
+189 
-199 KAREDADAA
+199 
-208 ETKARTTAIDKAIEA
+208 ARTTAIDKAIEA

-264 IFAEATARSNADTAL
+264 ISAEATARSNADTAL

-325 GSEKDAS
+325 GSEKDTS
-332 VSWKIMRKGVGVTPT
+332 VAWKIMRKGVGVTPT
-347 ALTFKQ
+347 VLTFKQ
-353 DGVALVAGLTASGS
+353 DGVALSAELSANGS

-415 LAITKLSK
+415 LAITELSK

-471 IGQTELGGYKC
+471 TGQTELGGYYKC

>member
-21 RDVTVGGRSTV
+21 RDITVGGRSTV

-62 TVDKLNSAYP
+62 TVDKLNSAYS

-94 GGEWVATGQKGGEPV
+94 GGEWKATGQKGGEPV
-109 LELAKL
+109 LEIAKL
-115 TELSESLENEISA
+115 TELSESLENEVSA
-128 RVAADEALKKAVDAE
+128 RVAADEALKKAIDAE
-143 VTARAN
+143 VTARTN
-149 GDKELSDALAKEIA
+149 GDKELSDALTKEIA

-168 IADEILARTT
+168 IADEVLARTT
-178 AIDKA
+178 AINEA
-183 IEAEAA
+183 IEAEVA
-189 ARTKDIAAEA
+189 ARTKAIAAEA
-199 KAREDADAA
+199 KAREDADV
-208 ETKARTTAIDKAIEA
+208 
-223 EAAARTKDIAAEA
+223 
-236 KAREDADAAETKART
+236 AETKART

-264 IFAEATARSNADTAL
+264 ISTEATARSNADTAL

-325 GSEKDAS
+325 GSEKDTS
-332 VSWKIMRKGVGVTPT
+332 VAWKIMRKGVGVTPT
-347 ALTFKQ
+347 VLTFKQ
-353 DGVALVAGLTASGS
+353 DGVALSAELVANGS

-415 LAITKLSK
+415 LAITELSK

-464 VPMREVQ
+464 VPMMEVQ
-471 IGQTELGGYKC
+471 TGQTELGGYKC

>member
-21 RDVTVGGRSTV
+21 RDVTVGGRSTI

-62 TVDKLNSAYP
+62 TVNKLNSAYP

-115 TELSESLENEISA
+115 TELSESLENEVSA
-128 RVAADEALKKAVDAE
+128 RVAADEALKNAIDAE

-168 IADEILARTT
+168 IADEVLARTT
-178 AIDKA
+178 AITEA
-183 IEAEAA
+183 IEAEAD
-189 ARTKDIAAEA
+189 ARTKAIAAEA
-199 KAREDADAA
+199 KARENADV
-208 ETKARTTAIDKAIEA
+208 
-223 EAAARTKDIAAEA
+223 
-236 KAREDADAAETKART
+236 AETKART

-264 IFAEATARSNADTAL
+264 ISTEATARSNADTAL

-325 GSEKDAS
+325 GSEKDTS
-332 VSWKIMRKGVGVTPT
+332 VAWKIMRKGVGVTPT
-347 ALTFKQ
+347 VLTFKQ
-353 DGVALVAGLTASGS
+353 DGVALSAELSANGS

-415 LAITKLSK
+415 LAITELSK

-471 IGQTELGGYKC
+471 TGQTELGGYKC

>member
-21 RDVTVGGRSTV
+21 RDVTVGGRSIV
-32 RGNATFNRDVYISG
+32 RGNATFDRDVYISG

-62 TVDKLNSAYP
+62 TVDNLKSAYP
-72 NPENGWFALVGNT
+72 NPENGWFALVGDT

-115 TELSESLENEISA
+115 TELSESLENEVSA
-128 RVAADEALKKAVDAE
+128 RVAADEALKKAIDAE
-143 VTARAN
+143 VTARTN
-149 GDKELSDALAKEIA
+149 GDKELSDALTKEIA

-168 IADEILARTT
+168 IADEVLARTT
-178 AIDKA
+178 AITKA
-183 IEAEAA
+183 IEAEAD
-189 ARTKDIAAEA
+189 ARTKAIAAEA
-199 KAREDADAA
+199 KAREDADVA
-208 ETKARTTAIDKAIEA
+208 ETT
-223 EAAARTKDIAAEA
+223 
-236 KAREDADAAETKART
+236 ART

-264 IFAEATARSNADTAL
+264 ISAEATARSNADTAL

-325 GSEKDAS
+325 GSEKDTTVA
-332 VSWKIMRKGVGVTPT
+332 WKIMRKGVGVTPT
-347 ALTFKQ
+347 VLTFKQ
-353 DGVALVAGLTASGS
+353 DGVALSAELVANGS
-367 INAKVNKLGDTV
+367 ISTKVNKLGDTV
-379 FEIAVEAEGMKKSA
+379 FEIAVEADGMKKST

-415 LAITKLSK
+415 LAITELSK
-423 YAPLASPAGTY
+423 YAPLTSPAGTY
-434 KIKNNADGIYLWLC
+434 KIKNTADGIYLWLC

-471 IGQTELGGYKC
+471 TGQTELGGYKC

>member
-21 RDVTVGGRSTV
+21 RDVTVGGRSTI
-32 RGNATFNRDVYISG
+32 RGNATFDRDVYISG

-72 NPENGWFALVGNT
+72 NPENGWFALVGDT

-109 LELAKL
+109 LEIAKL
-115 TELSESLENEISA
+115 TELSESLENEVSA
-128 RVAADEALKKAVDAE
+128 RVAADEALKKAIDAE
-143 VTARAN
+143 VTARTN
-149 GDKELSDALAKEIA
+149 GDKELSDALTKEIS

-168 IADEILARTT
+168 IADEVLARTT
-178 AIDKA
+178 AIN
-183 IEAEAA
+183 E
-189 ARTKDIAAEA
+189 
-199 KAREDADAA
+199 
-208 ETKARTTAIDKAIEA
+208 AIEA

-264 IFAEATARSNADTAL
+264 ISAEATARSNADTAL

-325 GSEKDAS
+325 GSEKDTS
-332 VSWKIMRKGVGVTPT
+332 VAWKIMRKGVGVTPT
-347 ALTFKQ
+347 VLTFKQ
-353 DGVALVAGLTASGS
+353 DGVALSAELVANGS

-379 FEIAVEAEGMKKSA
+379 FEIAVESEGMKKSA

-415 LAITKLSK
+415 LAITELSK
-423 YAPLASPAGTY
+423 YAPLSSPAGTY

-471 IGQTELGGYKC
+471 TGQTELGGYKC